1 MKGNYNLIKIYHG
14 LWWYNYDVIEIAV
27 QYL

>member
-1 MKGNYNLIKIYHG
+1 MKGNYNLIKISHG